1 MINVDDKGFLKYNVF
16 LFFFCFVSFISHSCS
31 TEHHSDLFSDLKHLI
46 PGFDLQSR
54 QMKGRPKKK
63 DETKIW
69 PTSPLTYI
77 SSRFH

>member
-16 LFFFCFVSFISHSCS
+16 LFFFFFVSFISHSCS

-63 DETKIW
+63 G
-69 PTSPLTYI
+69 
-77 SSRFH
+77 